1 MNGWCVVDA
10 ATSRLTGLC
19 MMLSTGVE
27 LTMDVDAADRMPL
40 DRANAICAAL
50 NDSAGSNGDF
60 RVVAATALDGAAM
73 RTVAVGTHAVSCALR
88 KPDAV
93 VIDVDVRGVAA

>member
-10 ATSRLTGLC
+10 AMSRQTGLC

-27 LTMDVDAADRMPL
+27 LTMDVDAADRMSL
-40 DRANAICAAL
+40 DRANAICTAL
-50 NDSAGSNGDF
+50 NDGTGSSGDF

-73 RTVAVGTHAVSCALR
+73 RTVAVGTHAVACALR
-88 KPDAV
+88 KPESV
-93 VIDVDVRGVAA
+93 VLDVESREVAA

>member
-1 MNGWCVVDA
+1 MSGWCVVDA
-10 ATSRLTGLC
+10 AMSRQTGLC

-27 LTMDVDAADRMPL
+27 LTMDVDAADRMSL

-50 NDSAGSNGDF
+50 NDGASPYGDF
-60 RVVAATALDGAAM
+60 RVVPATALDGAAM
-73 RTVAVGTHAVSCALR
+73 RTVAVGTHAVTCALR

-93 VIDVDVRGVAA
+93 VIDVSCREVTA